1 MGFSCVYRRPVAPS
15 ALEPAP
21 PDHSRVTQMESRLQ
35 MVETLLQQLSRATDG
50 RRLPGADV
58 ANAAST
64 VDFHLLIA
72 ESDSVDGMGTI
83 TFAGEAVS
91 HYFGPSSNSAFAA
104 QVSRAVK
111 ATHRGLTADQGLVAS
126 MQPNHADDHLDPTAM
141 TNGRGRGALSTT
153 MLSRPASPPGLSRL
167 QPRKASDLLHLPAA
181 EEMLRLVQAYFAHA
195 GGYFPF
201 VDKASLIRSIR
212 ELGST
217 GPSEVL
223 RRPRL
228 CLLNAVLA
236 CGMSLTLPDS
246 QDVKGDEAKAAIY
259 CERALALSP
268 WLVSNTANLETG
280 MYASDLSL
288 PRT

>member
-1 MGFSCVYRRPVAPS
+1 MGFSCVYRRPIAPS
-15 ALEPAP
+15 ALEPAL
-21 PDHSRVTQMESRLQ
+21 PDPARVTQMESRLQ
-35 MVETLLQQLSRATDG
+35 MVEALLQQLSRSTDG
-50 RRLPGADV
+50 RRLPGSDV
-58 ANAAST
+58 ANATPT
-64 VDFHLLIA
+64 VDFHLPVA

-111 ATHRGLTADQGLVAS
+111 ATHRGSTADQGLAAS
-126 MQPNHADDHLDPTAM
+126 MQSNIGDAHLDPTAL
-141 TNGRGRGALSTT
+141 TNGHSRGALSTT
-153 MLSRPASPPGLSRL
+153 MLSRPASPPGLARL
-167 QPRKASDLLHLPAA
+167 QPRKASDLLHLPAP

-201 VDKASLIRSIR
+201 VDKASLIQSIR

-217 GPSEVL
+217 VPSEV
-223 RRPRL
+223 RRPWL

-236 CGMSLTLPDS
+236 CGMCLTLPNS
-246 QDVKGDEAKAAIY
+246 HDVKGDEAQAAIY

-268 WLVSNTANLETG
+268 WVMSNTANLETG
-280 MYASDLSL
+280 VHASFQ
-288 PRT
+288 